1 MTSTARTVGLAGA
14 LLWGVGLL
22 TACSTTTEAVGGAAT
37 APLKDLNVVKTEVPP
52 LLQQAQTAPYA
63 VPENRQCEALQA
75 AVRQLDEVLGPDWD
89 APPPERA
96 SAAERGQAEVGKALQ
111 RAAEGAVP
119 FRGWVRKLSGA
130 ERQERRVAR
139 AIEAGE
145 ARRAFLRGLATGQG
159 C

>member
-1 MTSTARTVGLAGA
+1 MRISILILALALGLA
-14 LLWGVGLL
+14 
-22 TACSTTTEAVGGAAT
+22 ACSSTSRQVGDAAT
-37 APLKDLNVVKTEVPP
+37 TPLRDLNMVKAEIPP
-52 LLQQAQTAPYA
+52 LLQQAQDAPYA
-63 VPENRQCEALQA
+63 LPAARDCAALGA
-75 AVRQLDEVLGPDWD
+75 AVLALTEVLGPDLD
-89 APPPERA
+89 APPEPKPD
-96 SAAERGQAEVGKALQ
+96 AAARGQAEVGKALT

-145 ARRAFLRGLATGQG
+145 ARRAFLRGIAVGQG

>member
-1 MTSTARTVGLAGA
+1 M
-14 LLWGVGLL
+14 
-22 TACSTTTEAVGGAAT
+22 
-37 APLKDLNVVKTEVPP
+37 
-52 LLQQAQTAPYA
+52 
-63 VPENRQCEALQA
+63 
-75 AVRQLDEVLGPDWD
+75 GPDWD
-89 APPPERA
+89 APPADPVSTA
-96 SAAERGQAEVGKALQ
+96 DKGQAEVGKALQ

-145 ARRAFLRGLATGQG
+145 ARRAFLRGLAVGQA